1 MTPAELREFAP
12 AKVNLTLRVGRARG
26 DGYHPLDSLVVFA
39 DWGDEV
45 RVADSPAF
53 LLSMSGEPSRRLAG
67 GGDNLVMQAAVAL
80 QRAAGID
87 RAARIHLAKSIPVE
101 AGLGGG
107 SADAA
112 AALRALN
119 RLWALDWPLD
129 RLAQLG
135 LDLGSDVPACV
146 YSRPLRMRGIGEWVE
161 MTDIGPDIP
170 AVIVNPG
177 VSVPTGP
184 VFTAFDAR
192 DPKPLAEG
200 RWFQGDLEGWL
211 AGESNDLEPVAIGRE
226 GVIGD
231 TLEWLHAQDG
241 AWLARM
247 TGSGASCFALFETLE
262 QAQAAAEAYPRFSRA
277 VMLGAPE
284 AAAPGGDAREPGA

>member
-1 MTPAELREFAP
+1 MTSAEIREFAP
-12 AKVNLTLRVGRARG
+12 AKVNLTLRVGRPRG

-53 LLSMSGEPSRRLAG
+53 LLSMSGEPSRRLAVG
-67 GGDNLVMQAAVAL
+67 SDNLVMAAAVAL
-80 QRAAGID
+80 QRAARID

-112 AALRALN
+112 ATLRALN
-119 RLWALDWPLD
+119 RLWGLNWAPE
-129 RLAQLG
+129 RLAELG
-135 LDLGSDVPACV
+135 LDLGADVPACI
-146 YSRPLRMRGIGEWVE
+146 YSRPLRMRGIGEWIE
-161 MTDIGPDIP
+161 MVDIGPDVA

-184 VFTAFDAR
+184 VFVAYDAR
-192 DPKPLAEG
+192 DPRPLAEG
-200 RWFQGDLEGWL
+200 RWFQGDLAGWL
-211 AGESNDLEPVAIGRE
+211 AGEGNDLEAVAIGRE
-226 GVIGD
+226 GAIGD
-231 TLEWLHAQDG
+231 TLEWLHVQDG

-247 TGSGASCFALFETLE
+247 TGSGASCFALFDTPE
-262 QAQAAAEAYPRFSRA
+262 QARAAADAYPGFSRA
-277 VMLGAPE
+277 VMLGAPS
-284 AAAPGGDAREPGA
+284 PDAVLEPGA